1 MADTIGSN
9 IRVAGNML
17 LHSFRTAAP
26 CWASIALVAVILIIH
41 ALAGKKKGKKQEES
55 YGMEGMCLGMCFG
68 ATIGTVFANNTGIG
82 ISFGMLIGLA
92 VGMCF
97 HKKPDD
103 TDQ

>member
-26 CWASIALVAVILIIH
+26 CWAAIALVAVILIIR
-41 ALAGKKKGKKQEES
+41 ALAGKKKGKKQEET
-55 YGMEGMCLGMCFG
+55 YGMEGMCLGMYFG